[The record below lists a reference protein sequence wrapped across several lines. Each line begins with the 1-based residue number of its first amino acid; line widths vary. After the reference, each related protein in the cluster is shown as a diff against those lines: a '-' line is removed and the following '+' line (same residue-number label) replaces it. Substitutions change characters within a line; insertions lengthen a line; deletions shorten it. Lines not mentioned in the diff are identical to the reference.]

1 MPPLLFRSRFIQ
13 LPLERLGAI
22 PITAQTWRRLTERN
36 QLWIGHLTQAFAQLL
51 QLLSVGFKRDG
62 YRSRQRKRLHYIR
75 AGGWSAYS
83 ARLCV
88 KDSVLQVADGM
99 PLSLVFG

>member
-1 MPPLLFRSRFIQ
+1 MPPPLFRSRFIQ

-22 PITAQTWRRLTERN
+22 PITAQTSRRLIEGN
-36 QLWIGHLTQAFAQLL
+36 QLLIGHLTQAFAQLL
-51 QLLSVGFKRDG
+51 QLLFVGFKRD
-62 YRSRQRKRLHYIR
+62 SRQRKRLHYIR

-99 PLSLVFG
+99 PLSLAFG

>member
-1 MPPLLFRSRFIQ
+1 MPPPLFRSRFIQ

-22 PITAQTWRRLTERN
+22 PITAQTSRRLTERN
-36 QLWIGHLTQAFAQLL
+36 QLLIGHLTQAFAQLL

-62 YRSRQRKRLHYIR
+62 YRSRQRKRLQYIR